1 MDENPAIF
9 SKASYEMDTN
19 GNHETRVERT
29 QKFIDE
35 NLSNKGWKVVPEH
48 SNRHMTTFVNDEE
61 IHIAHKGTNPTNIN
75 DIKADVAI
83 ALGQEKKDSLFS
95 LRKTETENALKAYP
109 DKRASAS
116 AHSLGGSTLYD
127 AALSSRYVGDR
138 LEKIDTYNQGVSV
151 FRKRLTPKRHTDLK
165 EKITIHRTRGDPVS
179 ASAVLNRPVGKL
191 KTYKTTEESG
201 NLPQRILSSA
211 LNLGIAKKSL
221 DAHSIDNFI

>member
-19 GNHETRVERT
+19 GNHEARVERT

-61 IHIAHKGTNPTNIN
+61 IHIAHKGTNPTNVKN
-75 DIKADVAI
+75 LTADMAI

-95 LRKTETENALKAYP
+95 LRKTKTENALKAYP
-109 DKRASAS
+109 DKKASAS
-116 AHSLGGSTLYD
+116 GHSLGASTVYD
-127 AALSSRYVGDR
+127 ATLSSRYVGDR
-138 LEKIDTYNQGVSV
+138 LEKVDTYNQGVSIFTGRV
-151 FRKRLTPKRHTDLK
+151 YPSRERNLK

-179 ASAVLNRPVGKL
+179 ASAILNRPVGKL

-201 NLPQRILSSA
+201 NLPQRILTSA
-211 LNLGIAKKSL
+211 LNLGLAKKSL